1 MAGVEFYKIN
11 DQSLI
16 LTTAAQTVTFGENI
30 PSGRTVESVIIH
42 IEQTGVGMVAGSLD
56 NIIANYRSILNGVVY
71 IDFRTS
77 ITDPANTGLGRFGYM
92 LQSMG
97 NNAVSTE
104 VPSDTSKSYWAEIPM
119 GAIPATGVGRMEFV
133 MGFAGMT
140 TSATAGKMEVWL
152 RLNDATTSATFVVP
166 QTSFTAATG
175 IQSVVVRV
183 PQNVQGVVS
192 GLLIQNQSEAADNIS
207 TQGIRAHLLGAF
219 GLAPSLL
226 RYLNSD
232 LTNGL
237 QYAEDGVS
245 TTEQQYA
252 IGVPG
257 SIFLPLFG
265 AVGGD
270 IQLEVDFS
278 NDADGQSYTF
288 QPIMVAALGGKNSD
302 GVKSTQS
309 LSSNTS
315 KSILARTNQ

>member
-11 DQSLI
+11 DQSLTL
-16 LTTAAQTVTFGENI
+16 LTTAQTVTFGENI

-42 IEQTGVGMVAGSLD
+42 IKQAGAGMVAGSLD
-56 NIIANYRSILNGVVY
+56 NVIANYRAILNGVVY
-71 IDFRTS
+71 TDFRTS
-77 ITDPANTGLGRFGYM
+77 VNDPANTGLGRFGYM

-104 VPSDTSKSYWAEIPM
+104 VPSDSAKDYWAEIPM
-119 GAIPATGVGRMEFV
+119 GAIPAAGVGRMEFV

-140 TSATAGKMEVWL
+140 TAATSGSLEVWL
-152 RLNDATTSATFVVP
+152 RLNDATTSSTFVVP

-192 GLLIQNQSEAADNIS
+192 GLLIQNQSEAADNIG

-219 GLAPSLL
+219 GLEPSLL

-237 QYAEDGVS
+237 QYASDITS
-245 TTEQQYA
+245 TTEQQFA
-252 IGVPG
+252 IGVDG

-270 IQLEVDFS
+270 IQLEVDF
-278 NDADGQSYTF
+278 NTDADGQSFTF
-288 QPIMVAALGGKNSD
+288 QPIMVATLGGKNSD
-302 GVKSTQS
+302 GTKSTQS